1 MEYEQLKEMPRFWA
15 QYSISFFKEADKNK
29 ILDLINEK
37 MINNKEFIFECRTAI
52 DGTFSLTLEFAD
64 FLFCGFSCSDAII
77 YLLPEEVLVRIEK
90 IINKY
95 EKFIEDISLSIEC
108 YDNCFATRYYMY
120 SDIVGKAS
128 EIVRRLKADIYL
140 SVGKDGVYSIKELR
154 KVCMDV
160 ADININDFKNQAALK
175 NQLKLEIKKLM
186 KNKTKNY
193 KEIILLRYAEKYVN
207 RLIPK
212 KIMW

>member
-1 MEYEQLKEMPRFWA
+1 MF
-15 QYSISFFKEADKNK
+15 
-29 ILDLINEK
+29 
-37 MINNKEFIFECRTAI
+37 
-52 DGTFSLTLEFAD
+52 TLN
-64 FLFCGFSCSDAII
+64 
-77 YLLPEEVLVRIEK
+77 VLGYHTYV
-90 IINKY
+90 
-95 EKFIEDISLSIEC
+95 
-108 YDNCFATRYYMY
+108 
-120 SDIVGKAS
+120 VGKAS